1 MENSPKKIGVIGLG
15 PVGMILAVH
24 LQEAG
29 CEVAICDIDK
39 VKINLIRREGIRL
52 EGVIDK
58 HSYFQHIYTAVS
70 DLQELGPDLLVF
82 SVKAHQ
88 MAHTLEEAG
97 ALKNENLCVVSAQN
111 GIDVEQMLAG
121 VFGESKTL
129 RMVINYA
136 GNLNAPNLVKVTFFN
151 PPNYIASIDD
161 SQTKIAEGLAECLNS
176 AELQTNVVDSF
187 EILKRVWEKT
197 ILNASLSPL
206 CGIGKLTMREAM
218 DIPDTVEIIE
228 QIILEGIEV
237 AETEKIK
244 FEDDFVRRCL
254 RYLRKAGNHFPSL
267 AVDLINNR
275 PTEIDYMNGKIV
287 EYGRKHYI
295 RTPLN
300 LTFTNMVKA
309 ITHRDL
315 LSLFP
320 ASDSALSDQKG
331 TSPAITYPN
340 KKAVLHK
347 NGNHYLGIDLGSVY
361 TKFTI
366 IDDHGHVAFQSL
378 IKTLNRDRV
387 ALKHVLQA
395 IQSDFNIQY
404 SCATG
409 YGRKHFADAEIVKT
423 EINCAAVGGSHH
435 FPGAKTIIDIGG
447 EDIKVIRCDD
457 QGNVENF
464 YLNDKCAAGTG
475 AFITEIAERAELE
488 ISEMNNLAPKSNFNK
503 ELNSFCTVFA
513 KTEIMGWLFNGVAKG
528 DLAKGIY
535 ISIANRVSK
544 LRIDFTVPV
553 FMIGGVIAYHPY
565 LRELLEDKFQQKV
578 RIIDKPI
585 YVTSNGAALIAKK
598 YSQMNANKIADIE
611 VGSTATN

>member
-1 MENSPKKIGVIGLG
+1 MENSPLKIGLIGLG

-24 LQEAG
+24 LQESG
-29 CEVAICDIDK
+29 CPIAICDADK
-39 VKINLIRREGIRL
+39 IKINLIRREGIRL

-58 HSYFQHIYTAVS
+58 QSYFQHIYTSIS
-70 DLQELGPDLLVF
+70 DLKEFDPNILIF

-88 MAHTLEEAG
+88 MGRALEEAAG
-97 ALKNENLCVVSAQN
+97 LDKEDLRVVSAQN
-111 GIDVEQMLAG
+111 GIDVENILAE

-136 GNLNAPNLVKVTFFN
+136 GNLNAPNVAKVTFFN

-161 SQTKIAEGLAECLNS
+161 TQSEIAEQLAQLLNQVK
-176 AELQTNVVDSF
+176 LDTTMCGSF
-187 EILKRVWEKT
+187 EIIRRVWIKT
-197 ILNASLSPL
+197 ILNAALSPL

-254 RYLRKAGNHFPSL
+254 RYWRKAGNHFPSL

-287 EYGRKHYI
+287 EYGRKHYL

-309 ITHRDL
+309 ITHRNL
-315 LSLFP
+315 LSVMP
-320 ASDSALSDQKG
+320 DSGGMSESSRSARKQARSG
-331 TSPAITYPN
+331 G
-340 KKAVLHK
+340 KAYRD
-347 NGNHYLGIDLGSVY
+347 GPCYLGIDLGSIY
-361 TKFTI
+361 TKFTV
-366 IDDHGHVAFQSL
+366 IDENGQVTFQSL
-378 IKTLNRDRV
+378 LRTLNRERV
-387 ALKHVLQA
+387 ALKHVLQTIHA
-395 IQSDFNIQY
+395 DFPIQY

-409 YGRKHFADAEIVKT
+409 YGRRHFADAEVIKT
-423 EINCAAVGGSHH
+423 EIHCAAVGAANFHAGEKS
-435 FPGAKTIIDIGG
+435 IIDIGG
-447 EDIKVIRCDD
+447 EDIKVIRCNEG
-457 QGNVENF
+457 GNVDNF

-488 ISEMNNLAPKSNFNK
+488 ISEMSNLAGKSNSQK

-513 KTEIMGWLFNGVAKG
+513 KT
-528 DLAKGIY
+528 
-535 ISIANRVSK
+535 
-544 LRIDFTVPV
+544 
-553 FMIGGVIAYHPY
+553 
-565 LRELLEDKFQQKV
+565 
-578 RIIDKPI
+578 
-585 YVTSNGAALIAKK
+585 
-598 YSQMNANKIADIE
+598 
-611 VGSTATN
+611 

>member
-1 MENSPKKIGVIGLG
+1 
-15 PVGMILAVH
+15 MILALH

-58 HSYFQHIYTAVS
+58 HTYFQHIYTAVT
-70 DLQELGPDLLVF
+70 DLKELDPDILVF

-88 MAHTLEEAG
+88 MQPVVKEAT
-97 ALKNENLCVVSAQN
+97 ALRNDRICVISAQN
-111 GIDVEQMLAG
+111 GIDVEHILGDA
-121 VFGESKTL
+121 FSESKTL

-136 GNLNAPNLVKVTFFN
+136 GNLNAPNVVKVTFFN

-161 SQTKIAEGLAECLNS
+161 SRNTIAEQFSEWLNS
-176 AELQTNVVDSF
+176 VELQTSAVNSF
-187 EILKRVWEKT
+187 EILKRIWVKT

-244 FEDDFVRRCL
+244 FEDDFVRKCL

-267 AVDLINNR
+267 AVDLINSR
-275 PTEIDYMNGKIV
+275 PTEIDYMNGRIV

-300 LTFTNMVKA
+300 LAFTNMVKA
-309 ITHRDL
+309 ITHRDMMAFL
-315 LSLFP
+315 P
-320 ASDSALSDQKG
+320 AGSASHVQAVG
-331 TSPAITYPN
+331 SPVTPHSK
-340 KKAVLHK
+340 KKAALHK
-347 NGNHYLGIDLGSVY
+347 NGDCFLGIDLGSVY
-361 TKFTI
+361 TKFTV
-366 IDDHGHVAFQSL
+366 IDEQGQVAYQTL
-378 IKTLNRDRV
+378 LKTLNRDRV
-387 ALKHVLQA
+387 ASKHVLQTLH
-395 IQSDFNIQY
+395 SDFNIQY

-409 YGRKHFADAEIVKT
+409 YGRKHFADAEIIKT
-423 EINCAAVGGSHH
+423 EINCAAVGGSQY
-435 FPGAKTIIDIGG
+435 FAGAKTIIDIGG

-457 QGNVENF
+457 QGDVESF

-475 AFITEIAERAELE
+475 AFITEIAERAELD
-488 ISEMNNLAPKSNFNK
+488 ITEMNNLAAKSHFNK

-513 KTEIMGWLFNGVAKG
+513 KTEIMGWLFGSSMALLK
-528 DLAKGIY
+528 K
-535 ISIANRVSK
+535 ISPKEFIFPLPTECQS
-544 LRIDFTVPV
+544 
-553 FMIGGVIAYHPY
+553 
-565 LRELLEDKFQQKV
+565 
-578 RIIDKPI
+578 
-585 YVTSNGAALIAKK
+585 
-598 YSQMNANKIADIE
+598 
-611 VGSTATN
+611 